1 MRLLFSANDNSEN
14 MITTVSA
21 SASTDLRSDM
31 ETPDQQELNSEQMKG
46 EGREIFTNHSD
57 GEWSS
62 NVFFTLNLLLFGQFV
77 LTN

>member
-1 MRLLFSANDNSEN
+1 
-14 MITTVSA
+14 MITTA
-21 SASTDLRSDM
+21 SASTDLRNDM
-31 ETPDQQELNSEQMKG
+31 ETPDQQELNSREQMKG
-46 EGREIFTNHSD
+46 EGRKIFTNHSD

>member
-1 MRLLFSANDNSEN
+1 MRLLFSANQNSEN
-14 MITTVSA
+14 MITTA
-21 SASTDLRSDM
+21 SASTDLRNDM
-31 ETPDQQELNSEQMKG
+31 ETPDQQELNSSEQMKG
-46 EGREIFTNHSD
+46 EGRKIFTNHSD

>member
-1 MRLLFSANDNSEN
+1 
-14 MITTVSA
+14 MITTA
-21 SASTDLRSDM
+21 SASTDMRNDM
-31 ETPDQQELNSEQMKG
+31 ETPDQQDLNSREQMKG
-46 EGREIFTNHSD
+46 EGRNIFRNHSD

>member
-1 MRLLFSANDNSEN
+1 
-14 MITTVSA
+14 MITTA
-21 SASTDLRSDM
+21 SASTDLRNDM
-31 ETPDQQELNSEQMKG
+31 ETPDQQELNSSEQMKG
-46 EGREIFTNHSD
+46 EGRKIFTNHSD